1 MLTLVDMLGG
11 DLTYG
16 YVLIKGDEVSE
27 GKIRRPGSVY
37 RVSRPRSKEHH
48 LLRDVL
54 KTLYSAWQSL
64 RVLLTFRPNAVV
76 SSGPSVAVPTCV
88 LARLLG
94 RRVIFVETGSRVTRL
109 STTGRIMYHVAHLYF
124 VQWPDLQGHYPR
136 AVYAGRLF

>member
-1 MLTLVDMLGG
+1 M
-11 DLTYG
+11 
-16 YVLIKGDEVSE
+16 
-27 GKIRRPGSVY
+27 
-37 RVSRPRSKEHH
+37 
-48 LLRDVL
+48 L